1 MVDFQAAR
9 KAMVNHQVAT
19 SGVTDPR
26 LLSVLRRIPREIF
39 VPADRRALA
48 YTDAHHP
55 LGGQRF
61 VMAPDTLARLLQL
74 AAIAP
79 TARVLD
85 CWPGTGYATAI
96 IASLA
101 REVVALEP
109 DATLAEATRANLAAL
124 GITNAKVLNG
134 DRSSSDL
141 NEFDTILIEGALE
154 DLPESWADMLA
165 PGGRLI
171 CLVRKGPVGT
181 ATIMERGQ
189 AGVVMR
195 TDFNATLPVL
205 YAGESAKD
213 FVF

>member
-1 MVDFQAAR
+1 MVDFQSAR
-9 KAMVNHQVAT
+9 KAMVDHQIAT

-26 LLSVLRRIPREIF
+26 LLSIFRRMPREMF

-61 VMAPDTLARLLQL
+61 AMAPATLARLLQL
-74 AAIAP
+74 ADIAP
-79 TARVLD
+79 NHRVLD

-109 DATLAEATRANLAAL
+109 DATLAEATEANLAAL
-124 GITNAKVLNG
+124 GITNARVLRG
-134 DRSSSDL
+134 DRPSSDL

-165 PGGRLI
+165 PKGRLI

-181 ATIMERGQ
+181 ATVLERGRD
-189 AGVVMR
+189 GVVMR

-205 YAGESAKD
+205 YAGNSAKD

>member
-1 MVDFQAAR
+1 MVEFQSAR
-9 KAMVNHQVAT
+9 KAMVDHQIAT

-26 LLSVLRRIPREIF
+26 LLSAFRRIPREIF

-61 VMAPDTLARLLQL
+61 VMAPATLARLLQV
-74 AAIAP
+74 AAITP
-79 TARVLD
+79 TGRVLD

-124 GITNAKVLNG
+124 GFTNAKVLNG
-134 DRSSSDL
+134 DRPSSDL
-141 NEFDTILIEGALE
+141 NKFDTILIEGALD

-165 PGGRLI
+165 LQGRLI
-171 CLVRKGPVGT
+171 CLVREGPVGT
-181 ATIMERGQ
+181 ATILERGRE
-189 AGVVMR
+189 GVVMR
-195 TDFNATLPVL
+195 TGFNTTLPVL
-205 YAGESAKD
+205 YTGESAND